1 VSAPPPGSEAAVRH
15 PLPPELIH
23 DLRTPLTQI
32 IGYSEML
39 MEQAAEAGD
48 HGYVTDLR
56 KVNAA
61 GYRLLALMEE
71 NFQSIRPSAVPVA
84 AAQGPVCH
92 LGAEE
97 GADATR

>member
-1 VSAPPPGSEAAVRH
+1 MTDLPAAAGEARH

-23 DLRTPLTQI
+23 ELRTPLTQI

-39 MEQAAEAGD
+39 IEQAQEAGD

-61 GYRLLALMEE
+61 GYRLLALFEAS
-71 NFQSIRPSAVPVA
+71 FQAVRPLA
-84 AAQGPVCH
+84 AAPEGPAC
-92 LGAEE
+92 LLQPDGGAH
-97 GADATR
+97 ATR